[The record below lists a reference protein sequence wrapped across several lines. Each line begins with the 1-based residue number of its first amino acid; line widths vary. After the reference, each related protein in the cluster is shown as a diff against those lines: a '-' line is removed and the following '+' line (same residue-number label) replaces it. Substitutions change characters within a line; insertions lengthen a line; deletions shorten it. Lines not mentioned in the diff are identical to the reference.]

1 VKIHGVNRPRVHAAV
16 TARPAAKRGVSHKA
30 TRVAV
35 SSQAKQLAQA
45 RSPHVSDAA
54 KVQRLLAAVARGEF
68 MVSAES
74 VTERMMS
81 EER

>member
-1 VKIHGVNRPRVHAAV
+1 MNINGVNRPRG
-16 TARPAAKRGVSHKA
+16 PAALMARSAAKGGVCHTA
-30 TRVAV
+30 TRGAV
-35 SSQAKQLAQA
+35 SSQAEQLAEA

>member
-1 VKIHGVNRPRVHAAV
+1 
-16 TARPAAKRGVSHKA
+16 
-30 TRVAV
+30 V
-35 SSQAKQLAQA
+35 SSQAKQLAEA

-54 KVQRLLAAVARGEF
+54 KVQRLLAAVARGDF

-74 VTERMMS
+74 VTDRIMA